1 MAKHRAH
8 RAEQRGIRGG
18 VKVGEHPLVRI
29 RPTLRIHAE
38 GQIEDRRVGRKART
52 ATQDLGKGQVVG
64 PDERQPFVKA
74 LELVFELPTPESS
87 NGSGPRHHEHLL
99 RPGKHLQDVVDRLR
113 KVVGDGDGGFILPK
127 GRVAQDTAFDGRE
140 HERCVGKELL
150 SILAREDRRGSSD
163 RHDELWLGTV
173 GEGGLDVVDDRLFGG
188 ADEPGRTDDDLDD
201 VHRPADALVEVHP
214 EVGGKGVDDD
224 AAAIDPLQQQDL
236 LHVRMDDG
244 LRLAR
249 RSREQHQTS

>member
-18 VKVGEHPLVRI
+18 VELGKHALVRV

-38 GQIEDRRVGRKART
+38 SHIENRRVGREAR
-52 ATQDLGKGQVVG
+52 AAAQDLRKGQFVG

-99 RPGKHLQDVVDRLR
+99 RPGKQLQDVVDRLR

-140 HERCVGKELL
+140 HEGYVGKELL
-150 SILAREDRRGSSD
+150 SILAREDRRRSSD
-163 RHDELWLGTV
+163 RHDELGLGTI
-173 GEGGLDVVDDRLFGG
+173 GEGGSDVVDNRLFGC

-201 VHRPADALVEVHP
+201 VHRSADALVEVHP
-214 EVGGKGVDDD
+214 EVGGEGVDDD

-236 LHVRMDDG
+236 LHVRMGDG
-244 LRLAR
+244 LSLAR
-249 RSREQHQTS
+249 RRREQHQTS